1 MLISFEGIDGAG
13 KTTQAA
19 MLVAHL
25 RARGVA
31 VTTSREPTDG
41 PHGMAIRKAAA
52 RGVRMPPAEELK
64 LFLLDRQQH
73 VERVIQPALDR
84 GDVVV
89 LDRYV
94 HSTAAYQGGADPAL
108 TLTLLRRQRAWAPWP
123 DLTIW
128 LRISPEEAVRRIEAR
143 GAGVTAFERLD
154 DLRRVDLGYTAA
166 CCLDPSVVVPMA
178 AEGSAPE
185 VAGWVLTQVV
195 DRRANEP
202 TQG

>member
-19 MLVAHL
+19 LLVARL
-25 RARGVA
+25 RERGMA
-31 VTTSREPTDG
+31 VTTSREPTGG
-41 PHGMAIRKAAA
+41 PHGMAIREAAQ
-52 RGVRMPPAEELK
+52 RGVRLPPEEELA

-73 VERVIQPALDR
+73 VEQVIRPALDR
-84 GDVVV
+84 GDVVI

-94 HSTAAYQGGADPAL
+94 HSTAAYQGGADPAR
-108 TLTLLRRQRAWAPWP
+108 TLALLERQRSWAPWP

-128 LRISPEEAVRRIEAR
+128 LQVSPEEAVRRIDAR

-154 DLRRVDLGYTAA
+154 NLRQVDLGYTVA
-166 CCLDPSVVVPMA
+166 CCLDPSVAVVA
-178 AEGSAPE
+178 AESAPE
-185 VAGWVLTQVV
+185 AVAEWVLRHV
-195 DRRANEP
+195 DLCATSRP